1 MNVNDLMIG
10 DWVLVD
16 DIHALGI
23 GAMMPAR
30 VKQLYECGII
40 IDCGEGDEDCEIFK
54 PVPLTHEILVK
65 NGLKECFDGKIEYE
79 NFNEDKNFLLEITEE
94 DGEVWWTINV
104 AEYRIAKL
112 EYVHQLQHAIRLLG
126 IGKEIIL

>member
-1 MNVNDLMIG
+1 MNVNELMIG

-16 DIHALGI
+16 ALEI

-30 VKQLYECGII
+30 IKQLFECGII
-40 IDCGEGDEDCEIFK
+40 IDCGEGDEECEIFK

-65 NGLKECFDGKIEYE
+65 NGLEESFDGAIEYE
-79 NFNEDKNFLLEITEE
+79 YFPEDKNGLLEITEE
-94 DGEVWWTINV
+94 NGEVWWTINI

-126 IGKEIIL
+126 IDKEIIL